1 MWQVRFH
8 RTSARK
14 QKSPFTV
21 APFTPHGGSAATVC
35 RTAARSEPTK
45 FPVGAQAPREFRVAP
60 PRISQWSSDLQM
72 KLSIRGSVLGIL
84 RSITVAC
91 KDPASSAMAA
101 VVRRL
106 FSSVGQLVQALF
118 TIGRR
123 HAGATTANVED
134 FRRGLGENP
143 VFINGKTGRAKF
155 MREERDGPAHYV
167 ISVSPFP
174 ADVVNWRTT
183 RRGGNRGLP
192 QNTTSPGA
200 VVFCMK
206 LRRPRKLSQQHSS
219 K

>member
-1 MWQVRFH
+1 MPFPVKSRMWQVRFH

-14 QKSPFTV
+14 QKSPFMV

-45 FPVGAQAPREFRVAP
+45 FPVGAQAPRESRVAP

-106 FSSVGQLVQALF
+106 FSSVGQLVQVCLPVDASPF
-118 TIGRR
+118 HDRSQACRR
-123 HAGATTANVED
+123 HHCQ
-134 FRRGLGENP
+134 RRRFP
-143 VFINGKTGRAKF
+143 GRPG
-155 MREERDGPAHYV
+155 REPSLHKRQ
-167 ISVSPFP
+167 
-174 ADVVNWRTT
+174 NW
-183 RRGGNRGLP
+183 
-192 QNTTSPGA
+192 
-200 VVFCMK
+200 
-206 LRRPRKLSQQHSS
+206 SS
-219 K
+219 KIYEGGTRWPRALCDQRLPISCRCGELEDNLEGGGIAGCHRIRHHRVLWYSA